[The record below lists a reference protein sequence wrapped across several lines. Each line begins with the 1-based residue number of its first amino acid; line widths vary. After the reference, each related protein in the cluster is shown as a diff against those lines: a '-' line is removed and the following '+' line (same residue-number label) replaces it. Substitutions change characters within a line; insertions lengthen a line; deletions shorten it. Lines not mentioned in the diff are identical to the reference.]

1 VVEGQNNVITAN
13 PVSQLQLTWR
23 AVTRQKWMLLII
35 SGTLQLMLGVLF
47 GHTYDMHISMA
58 TGYLVAHGQN
68 PYIAQDLSGVFHNPT
83 FQNLTS
89 LGYPPPWALV
99 LGAVYLVSYG
109 LIPNLLLY
117 NLAIKLPI
125 IAANVYLAF
134 LAADVLSKRGV
145 PEKTVRWAWA
155 ALLFNPLLLI
165 TTAAWGQFDSVVA
178 LLILL
183 SLLNLGAAR
192 YDSAAVLLALA
203 IAFKPIALPIFLAS
217 GLYLLQTPIRT
228 RLRYF
233 LVIGF
238 SLLAFCVVPFVIFQW
253 NPAIILQHWNAHFTV
268 GGGMSFMTY
277 LELVRN
283 SYAIPG
289 RWWLPG
295 FVWVPALI
303 FAAFLFRNR
312 AANLVNL
319 IKTSL
324 ALTMV
329 FFLTRAW
336 VSEPNIVIML
346 PLVLILVALGE
357 FRPWTWIVIWS
368 IPLLFAVFNTSLFQL
383 LFPVFPGLLQ
393 QALTFSSLNKPLL
406 LQARIDVTIVWLLAG
421 VLIVVYCFQSAA
433 RSKAVVL
440 TVPEP

>member
-1 VVEGQNNVITAN
+1 R
-13 PVSQLQLTWR
+13 W
-23 AVTRQKWMLLII
+23 KLLIV
-35 SGTLQLMLGVLF
+35 SLTLQLVLGVLF
-47 GHTYDMHISMA
+47 GHAYDMKISMA

-68 PYIAQDLSGVFHNPT
+68 PYIARDLSQFFHNSA

-89 LGYPPPWALV
+89 SGYPPPWALV

-117 NLAIKLPI
+117 NLASKLPI

-134 LAADVLSKRGV
+134 LTADFLSKRGV
-145 PEKTVRWAWA
+145 PEKTIRWAWA

-165 TTAAWGQFDSVVA
+165 TTTAWGQFDSIVA

-183 SLLNLGAAR
+183 SLVNLGTGR
-192 YDSAAVLLALA
+192 QGSAAVLLALA
-203 IAFKPIALPIFLAS
+203 IAFKPITLPILLAS
-217 GLYLLQTPIRT
+217 SLYLLQSPIRT

-233 LVIGF
+233 LVFGC
-238 SLLAFCVVPFVIFQW
+238 SLLALCVVPFIIFQW
-253 NPAIILQHWNAHFTV
+253 NPTIILQHWNAHFTV

-277 LELVRN
+277 LELMRN

-295 FVWVPALI
+295 FAWVPALLG
-303 FAAFLFRNR
+303 AAVLFRNR

-336 VSEPNIVIML
+336 VAEPNIVILL
-346 PLVLILVALGE
+346 PLILILVALDE
-357 FRPWTWIVIWS
+357 FRRWTWTVIWV
-368 IPLLFAVFNTSLFQL
+368 IPLVFAVLNTSLFQL

-421 VLIVVYCFQSAA
+421 MLIVVYCFQSAA
-433 RSKAVVL
+433 RSKAVV
-440 TVPEP
+440 